1 MENPP
6 PAPVRPPGEA
16 IKTVEPV
23 RSPEKELFNSH
34 FRALHGR
41 ILLGGETLN
50 PDNKNI
56 SPVTEE
62 TLVNGSPQL
71 LNECATNCRKK
82 VATVEKDQLEGEIN
96 SRVAKNTL
104 VLKQDLSKIEGFDQ
118 AKATR
123 WQATLTKL
131 FRKDIA
137 SATEE
142 EVRALFDKYFYSKN
156 KLGNDSDTDLFSE
169 DVLDAF
175 DGDLTMVEENADCI
189 IWYARI
195 CGFTQDYSETVF
207 KHQITAKAL
216 FDDNP
221 DQLVEELNQKEAE
234 NKSSRINNPN
244 SDEDE
249 VLRFIWGNKGKI
261 EITPTEPGSE
271 IEPTKPKVEP
281 TEASE
286 DEKLL
291 KQKAIY
297 EKSRDVLNEFLSNPK
312 TTIKEINE
320 VLTYSG
326 MSEITPEDLKKI
338 NTTPDM
344 KRTLIIEMFLG
355 QQKRAR
361 ESQYRVQI
369 AKDVLSNM
377 SENERQQLDCI
388 SDKQE
393 IEREIKR
400 LDQLSQSAKPEGMDD
415 NAYTKFKK
423 EVEEGRQKMAEEM
436 EKLPKEI
443 VEKIEKGEIKPD
455 EILREFDQ
463 KIESGLKSH
472 QPEIDAQINALKK
485 QIFQWEGLENKDAE
499 LEEKPAEIIEQKPF
513 ESGKDYSMEEMF
525 SSIQGQV
532 NKKHRFYVENP
543 PNQLNLTD
551 GEINRL
557 KLIEPFFVNIQE
569 VDGRVAYEVNKR
581 VVPFVFEIGD
591 GGDHPDQRLLNGE
604 AATDGDSGVV
614 GLVAASAENPEKQ
627 ALLYHNLVD
636 VIILIHEKDPK
647 LLGKWLEAQ
656 KKLEK
661 SGVSSLLLLAQF
673 DRDKVNRENLR
684 PEAERLF
691 YFSEDKFKNHP
702 DRRLEDFSPTWQK
715 RIAELKQAASENKL
729 QKHHLRW
736 IELLAH
742 SIDVDGLIGIIKEKA
757 GPNKPAST
765 TPSGE
770 EEKKKPGFARRLL
783 DEVKARIA
791 KRKKDELPS

>member
-6 PAPVRPPGEA
+6 PAPVRPPGET

-23 RSPEKELFNSH
+23 KSPEKELFNSH
-34 FRALHGR
+34 FLALYGR
-41 ILLGGETLN
+41 ILLGGDALN

-56 SPVTEE
+56 FPVTKE
-62 TLVNGSPQL
+62 TLANGSSQIL
-71 LNECATNCRKK
+71 DECEANCRRQ
-82 VATVEKDQLEGEIN
+82 EH
-96 SRVAKNTL
+96 SVAKDKLEEEIQITVANNTIF
-104 VLKQDLSKIEGFDQ
+104 LKQDLSKIEGFDKE
-118 AKATR
+118 KATR

-131 FRKDIA
+131 FGKDTA
-137 SATEE
+137 SATEA
-142 EVRALFDKYFYSKN
+142 EVRGLFDKYIYQKD
-156 KLGNDSDTDLFSE
+156 KLGNKSDTDLFAK
-169 DVLDAF
+169 DVLKAF
-175 DGDLTMVEENADCI
+175 GGDMSQIEENTDCI
-189 IWYARI
+189 AWYAWI
-195 CGFTQDYSETVF
+195 CGFSQKYSETVF

-216 FDDNP
+216 LNNQP
-221 DQLVEELNQKEAE
+221 DQLVEELNKKQAE
-234 NKSSRINNPN
+234 NKSSRIDDPN

-249 VLRFIWGNKGKI
+249 RLRFIWGNKGKM
-261 EITPTEPGSE
+261 EITQTESGSETKPTEPKE
-271 IEPTKPKVEP
+271 EP
-281 TEASE
+281 TELLE
-286 DEKLL
+286 DKKLL
-291 KQKAIY
+291 KQKVIY
-297 EKSRDVLNEFLSNPK
+297 EKSRDVLNEFLSNPE

-326 MSEITPEDLKKI
+326 MSEITLEDLKKI

-344 KRTLIIEMFLG
+344 KRMLIIEMFLG

-361 ESQYRVQI
+361 ESQYREKI
-369 AKDVLSNM
+369 
-377 SENERQQLDCI
+377 SEDLLKKMGEDERRLLDCI
-388 SDKQE
+388 ANKNE
-393 IEREIKR
+393 IEQKIEK
-400 LDQLSQSAKPEGMDD
+400 LNQLSQKAKPEGMDD
-415 NAYTKFKK
+415 EAYIKFKK
-423 EVEEGRQKMAEEM
+423 EAEEQRQKMTEEL

-443 VEKIEKGEIKPD
+443 VEKIEKDEIKPE

-463 KIESGLKSH
+463 RVESGLKSH

-485 QIFQWEGLENKDAE
+485 QIFQWEGIGEKDEE

-525 SSIQGQV
+525 SSIQGEV

-543 PNQLNLTD
+543 PNQLNLTN

-783 DEVKARIA
+783 DEVKARITA
-791 KRKKDELPS
+791 RKKKE